1 MAGRRRRLC
10 VAAALWFRVG
20 PAGGVASRMTRAQAD
35 YEAARLEAVATVEPS
50 PLVGGRGAT
59 VVARF
64 PGLDPARYF
73 TILDAPFG
81 GGGDVEE
88 TWLVARNGSWPS
100 GDSWSTALLWR
111 GTAAAPAAAGP
122 ATVSEDHSLSQ
133 NVGAAY
139 AGGVFVVAGG
149 EYHPPERPKWAPRKV
164 QASRNRERRHGP
176 NVGLRCFRGAER
188 HPYEGHPDDAVRR
201 RRFYD
206 VRDRAAALAG
216 RWGDR
221 TALLPGTHGGAYRG
235 VRARAFQ

>member
-1 MAGRRRRLC
+1 MLYGNIQIVVRSGCFFKKNTAGRR
-10 VAAALWFRVG
+10 
-20 PAGGVASRMTRAQAD
+20 AGAWHGQV
-35 YEAARLEAVATVEPS
+35 
-50 PLVGGRGAT
+50 
-59 VVARF
+59 
-64 PGLDPARYF
+64 
-73 TILDAPFG
+73 
-81 GGGDVEE
+81 
-88 TWLVARNGSWPS
+88 
-100 GDSWSTALLWR
+100 
-111 GTAAAPAAAGP
+111 PAAQ
-122 ATVSEDHSLSQ
+122 LY
-133 NVGAAY
+133 AAY

-188 HPYEGHPDDAVRR
+188 HPYEGDPDDAVRR